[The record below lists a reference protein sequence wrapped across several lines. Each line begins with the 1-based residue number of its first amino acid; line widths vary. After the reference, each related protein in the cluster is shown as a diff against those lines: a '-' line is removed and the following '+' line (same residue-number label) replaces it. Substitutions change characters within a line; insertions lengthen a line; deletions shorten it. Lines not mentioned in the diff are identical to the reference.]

1 MGIKWEITDWNKS
14 QGLSW
19 EMTFMDP
26 GPLSSVRQSEV
37 LAGLKNAAAQLCKE
51 KLWQKSPKQIFCKVG
66 CGGKAA
72 LTSPLPSPALLALSL
87 VLCHTGPCL
96 CQGCSL
102 PWVTQDAPG
111 SSQGVDMVIQAKK
124 KKKNSPVYC
133 ISRVKLMQTR
143 WVKTFFLVVTPPG
156 QPNII
161 YAPYGE
167 HWREGWRGFVWK
179 ALSGTTQTRRV
190 GPRGLVH
197 TELSRC
203 VCKQDVTADNSP
215 VRELPLDRMFV

>member
-124 KKKNSPVYC
+124 KKKFPCILHFPCKVNANQMGENIFFSCNSTGTTKYYLCTVWWALKG
-133 ISRVKLMQTR
+133 RVKRFCMESFVR
-143 WVKTFFLVVTPPG
+143 HD
-156 QPNII
+156 PNTQ
-161 YAPYGE
+161 
-167 HWREGWRGFVWK
+167 
-179 ALSGTTQTRRV
+179 SGTERFGTHWALQMC
-190 GPRGLVH
+190 L
-197 TELSRC
+197 
-203 VCKQDVTADNSP
+203 
-215 VRELPLDRMFV
+215 